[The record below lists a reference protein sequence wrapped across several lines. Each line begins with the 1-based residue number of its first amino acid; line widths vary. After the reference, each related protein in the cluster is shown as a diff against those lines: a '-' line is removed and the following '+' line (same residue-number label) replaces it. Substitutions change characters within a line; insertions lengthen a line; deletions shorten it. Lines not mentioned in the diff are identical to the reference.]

1 MVKVK
6 AKDLQQGDVI
16 RVEHWSN
23 LWKRVAP
30 TTATVLAVSEF
41 GSNRSILAKVRDGLD
56 EFVSD
61 IFADAEKEYEK
72 IA

>member
-1 MVKVK
+1 MAMVK

-16 RVEHWSN
+16 RIDHWSN

-41 GSNRSILAKVRDGLD
+41 GSNRSILAKVRDGMN

-61 IFADAEKEYEK
+61 IFADAEKEYET

>member
-1 MVKVK
+1 MAMVK

-16 RVEHWSN
+16 RIDHWSN

-41 GSNRSILAKVRDGLD
+41 GSNRSILAKVRDGMN

-61 IFADAEKEYEK
+61 ISADAEKEYET